1 MKKKMD
7 QQKAKEKMM
16 KKQRKE
22 AKRKARIA
30 KKENKEK
37 KKINENYWDK
47 KWYKVLGDILIVA
60 NLIIAVFSLCIAVLV
75 RHDTEELTKMS
86 EKDLYYTIRLYP
98 TEDTT
103 EFQEHENYIR
113 LPLHLVVDDFK
124 IEKKNFLNV
133 NYNSIFSRVK
143 YFMVYE
149 YNQNAKEYHYFA
161 VGMDDKTQAQMRLE
175 EQYDIYVSA
184 MNYSL
189 TPNKQFAYVLI
200 YTESVDRQNLDLIF
214 FRYKDAGDSIDLEL
228 EENENGDIEVAH
240 NRIDRDVFICKEY
253 FINLWGENEMQKED
267 VEFMFDV
274 YEDLKGKIE
283 LN

>member
-47 KWYKVLGDILIVA
+47 QWYKVLGDILIVA